1 MYFCGWHCVCK
12 ILGALP
18 KGMFFIGRCRVE
30 FNYSALFLLFPTN
43 LFVECFL
50 NISDFYTVNQLVVK
64 SECSN
69 RLFSLNKFAAY
80 NFISIFVVPSQR
92 ACFS

>member
-1 MYFCGWHCVCK
+1 
-12 ILGALP
+12 
-18 KGMFFIGRCRVE
+18 MFFIGRCRVE
-30 FNYSALFLLFPTN
+30 FNYSALFLLCTTN

-50 NISDFYTVNQLVVK
+50 IVSDFYTVNQLVVK
-64 SECSN
+64 SGCSSGH
-69 RLFSLNKFAAY
+69 FSLNKFAAY